1 MKSASVLFLGLVVS
15 LSFSGTSF
23 AAGHEGH
30 EKGAE
35 LLESRCSVCHP
46 AARPMAAKKTQEE
59 WDVTVTRMIGK
70 GAKLTVDEKAVLVD
84 YLGKTYKP

>member
-1 MKSASVLFLGLVVS
+1 MKSAKVLFLGLVVS
-15 LSFSGTSF
+15 LSLAGTGF
-23 AAGHEGH
+23 AATA

-59 WDVTVTRMIGK
+59 WDVTVTRMLGK
-70 GAKLTVDEKAVLVD
+70 GAKLTADEKSELVD
-84 YLGKTYKP
+84 YLSKTYKP